1 MVLGPLLTQNV
12 GREDEERQRFRQ
24 KRREG
29 FRQADRR
36 GARKS
41 YANVE
46 FGFFSLMITVPFLNL
61 GWDILRQ

>member
-29 FRQADRR
+29 FL
-36 GARKS
+36 
-41 YANVE
+41 NVRHLQMVMLPMKMTLSS
-46 FGFFSLMITVPFLNL
+46 SLVRFE
-61 GWDILRQ
+61 